1 MSEFDQLYREVI
13 LDHYKNPRGHG
24 LLEHADAEAEGQNPL
39 CGDEVSIYVA
49 FGEDGDTIDAVK
61 VSGRG
66 CAISQAAT
74 SMLTELVQ
82 GRSASEVASLPRD
95 ELLDEIGI
103 PLTPVRLKCALLGLS
118 TLKLALHKAKG
129 TPLPEEWAGA
139 SGDRDLKLRVG
150 ALDVG
155 PDGDRRRRS

>member
-24 LLEHADAEAEGQNPL
+24 ELEHADAQAEGQNPL
-39 CGDEVSIYVA
+39 CGDEVTIYVSFA
-49 FGEDGDTIDAVK
+49 DDGDTIDDVK
-61 VSGRG
+61 FSGRG

-74 SMLTELVQ
+74 SMLTEMVV
-82 GRSASEVASLPRD
+82 GRKASEIATLPRD

-103 PLTPVRLKCALLGLS
+103 PLTPVRLKCAILGLGV
-118 TLKLALHKAKG
+118 LKVALHKGKG

-139 SGDRDLKLRVG
+139 DDLTIT
-150 ALDVG
+150 
-155 PDGDRRRRS
+155 

>member
-1 MSEFDQLYREVI
+1 MSEFDQMYREVI

-24 LLEHADAEAEGQNPL
+24 ELEDADAHAEGQNPL
-39 CGDEVSIYVA
+39 CGDEVSIFVA
-49 FGEDGDTIDAVK
+49 FGEDGDTIDEVK
-61 VSGRG
+61 FSGRG

-82 GRSASEVASLPRD
+82 GRSATEVAALPRD

-103 PLTPVRLKCALLGLS
+103 PLTPVRVKCALLGLS

-129 TPLPEEWAGA
+129 TPLPVEWAGA
-139 SGDRDLKLRVG
+139 SADLELK
-150 ALDVG
+150 
-155 PDGDRRRRS
+155 

>member
-1 MSEFDQLYREVI
+1 MNEFDQLYREVI

-24 LLEHADAEAEGQNPL
+24 LLEDADAQAEGQNPL
-39 CGDEVSIYVA
+39 CGDEVTIYVA
-49 FGEDGDTIDAVK
+49 FGDDGDTIDEVK
-61 VSGRG
+61 FSGRG

-74 SMLTELVQ
+74 SMLTEMVK
-82 GRSASEVASLPRD
+82 GRSATEVATLPKD
-95 ELLDEIGI
+95 ELLEEIGI

-139 SGDRDLKLRVG
+139 SNDLDLR
-150 ALDVG
+150 
-155 PDGDRRRRS
+155 

>member
-24 LLEHADAEAEGQNPL
+24 LLDDADAQAEGQNPL

-49 FGEDGDTIDAVK
+49 FAGDGDTIDEVK
-61 VSGRG
+61 FSGRG

-82 GRSASEVASLPRD
+82 GRSAQEVASLPRD

-129 TPLPEEWAGA
+129 TPLPEEWAGM
-139 SGDRDLKLRVG
+139 SDELDLR
-150 ALDVG
+150 
-155 PDGDRRRRS
+155 